1 MGVIEWGV
9 TDRVC
14 EGGKADAGRDR
25 DQNSE
30 HLCTWLEKHIIVKQL
45 EPRKCPFL
53 VVLLSI
59 SLQGYQCS
67 ELGFPLS
74 RAHLYTFTKCYL
86 RGYTNV

>member
-30 HLCTWLEKHIIVKQL
+30 HLCTWLEKHIIMKT
-45 EPRKCPFL
+45 
-53 VVLLSI
+53 
-59 SLQGYQCS
+59 
-67 ELGFPLS
+67 
-74 RAHLYTFTKCYL
+74 A
-86 RGYTNV
+86 